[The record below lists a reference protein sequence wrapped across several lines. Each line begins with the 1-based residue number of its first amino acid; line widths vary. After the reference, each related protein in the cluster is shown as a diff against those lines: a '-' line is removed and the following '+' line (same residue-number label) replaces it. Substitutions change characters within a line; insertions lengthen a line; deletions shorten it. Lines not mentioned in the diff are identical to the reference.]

1 MRADPTDRVLARID
15 GMREEMVAALAEAVA
30 IRSVNPAY
38 PDQDYDDLVGGET
51 EVSRL
56 LARLYRQAGAETELF
71 GEVPGRDNVVGVVR
85 GRGGGRSLILNGHVD
100 VVPADDAARWS
111 HDPFTAF
118 VDETH
123 VWGRG
128 TADMKG
134 GLVAQAFAALALAGT
149 GTRLRGDLVLQG
161 VVGEEN
167 LEHRLGTSAVLIRGF
182 TADGAIIGEP
192 TGVDRPLAVMPAT
205 PGVLIVHITVTG
217 RSAHASMR
225 SRMRSLAAAGEPAG
239 EHAAEAVAASVIDDS
254 AAPVAASAIDAAL
267 RIHDALRR
275 LEAEWFDSRTDPL
288 FEKGQFT
295 IGLNVVDGAA
305 HGSRSVA
312 FIPDRTTLEYA
323 VFYPPATGVS
333 EIRSEIARTVR
344 EIVRQDPW
352 LRANPPRIDW
362 PMHYP
367 GGRTDRDHPLCRTVR
382 AARERAALGT
392 PFAGPGDVLPF
403 PSATDLTWFT
413 AAGIPAVGLGPGAQ
427 AMAHAVDERCA
438 IDELVG
444 AAKAYALA
452 AVAWCGV
459 A

>member
-1 MRADPTDRVLARID
+1 MTADLTNRVLARID
-15 GMREEMVAALAEAVA
+15 SMREEMVATLAEAIS
-30 IRSVNPAY
+30 IRSVNPTY

-56 LARLYRQAGAETELF
+56 LARLYRQADAETELF
-71 GEVPGRDNVVGVVR
+71 GEAPGRDNVVGVVR
-85 GRGGGRSLILNGHVD
+85 GSGGGRSLIFNGHVD
-100 VVPADDAARWS
+100 VVPADDSAQWA

-118 VDETH
+118 IDETH

-128 TADMKG
+128 SADMKS
-134 GLVAQAFAALALAGT
+134 GLVAQAFAARALTET
-149 GTRLRGDLVLQG
+149 GTRLRGDLILQG

-167 LEHRLGTSAVLIRGF
+167 LEHHLGTSAVLDRGF
-182 TADGAIIGEP
+182 TADGAIIAEP
-192 TGVDRPLAVMPAT
+192 TGADRPLTVMPAT
-205 PGVLIVHITVTG
+205 PGVLVMRIAVTG

-225 SRMRSLAAAGEPAG
+225 SRMRARAMTD
-239 EHAAEAVAASVIDDS
+239 EHAAD
-254 AAPVAASAIDAAL
+254 PVAASAIDAAL
-267 RIHDALRR
+267 RIHDGLRR
-275 LEAEWFDSRTDPL
+275 IEAEWVESRTDPL

-305 HGSRSVA
+305 HGSRNVA

-323 VFYPPATGVS
+323 IFYPPATDVS

-344 EIVRQDPW
+344 DIARKDPW
-352 LRANPPRIDW
+352 LRVNPPRIDW

-382 AARERAALGT
+382 AAREQAALGT
-392 PFAGPGDVLPF
+392 SSTGPADVLPF

-438 IDELVG
+438 IDEMVD
-444 AAKAYALA
+444 AAKAYAVTA
-452 AVAWCGV
+452 IEWCG
-459 A
+459 AA